1 MKRRTLFGTVAVR
14 SCEDTLV
21 PRWDEESSVMDSAG
35 KGKLCLWYECKGDH
49 NRFVMMDLTGKNVNG
64 WIIENKVNTND
75 LFTFY
80 IGIIPKMRIL
90 VSAP

>member
-1 MKRRTLFGTVAVR
+1 M
-14 SCEDTLV
+14 
-21 PRWDEESSVMDSAG
+21 
-35 KGKLCLWYECKGDH
+35 
-49 NRFVMMDLTGKNVNG
+49 MMDLTGKNVNG

-80 IGIIPKMRIL
+80 IGIIPKMRIP